1 MIANRRV
8 EDKRAPL
15 LEPPRGTYERAAKA
29 RLDMTISEQEVSKY
43 SNAPREKEYRAL
55 RKKYGERP
63 VTRESRLEPETIL
76 NLTSWRRAL
85 TEDLP
90 CGMIHPRDAVAL
102 LYFPAPNATFR
113 CKARE
118 SGEKTKNR
126 DFTVAALCGHITLLN
141 DPHPLC
147 VAGQVLATGTLCC
160 VDNSTVCDIGW
171 ADDKVNG
178 NAYERWRKN
187 RYSTLRRW
195 MNEGSDVTTNMLGPT
210 LNVVTRPRSPLDQAC
225 L

>member
-1 MIANRRV
+1 M
-8 EDKRAPL
+8 
-15 LEPPRGTYERAAKA
+15 
-29 RLDMTISEQEVSKY
+29 
-43 SNAPREKEYRAL
+43 
-55 RKKYGERP
+55 
-63 VTRESRLEPETIL
+63 TRESRLEPTEML
-76 NLTSWRRAL
+76 NLNSWRRAL
-85 TEDLP
+85 SDDLP

-102 LYFPAPNATFR
+102 SYFPAPNATFR

-118 SGEKTKNR
+118 PGEKTKNR

-178 NAYERWRKN
+178 NAYDRWRKN

-195 MNEGSDVTTNMLGPT
+195 MNEGSDVTTNMLGPSEIVAASPR
-210 LNVVTRPRSPLDQAC
+210 LRLEFAIAFGMNVLEEARNLWISALEENGERSEEVDKKCSKARESALLAVGMPVPPTASCWTIATWL
-225 L
+225 

>member
-8 EDKRAPL
+8 ENKRAPL

-43 SNAPREKEYRAL
+43 ANAPREKEYRAL

-85 TEDLP
+85 TDDLP

-102 LYFPAPNATFR
+102 LYFPAPNASVSVQGEGIG
-113 CKARE
+113 RE
-118 SGEKTKNR
+118 NKESRLYSGGVMWTHN
-126 DFTVAALCGHITLLN
+126 VAKRSASFMCGRSSTCHR
-141 DPHPLC
+141 H
-147 VAGQVLATGTLCC
+147 AVLRG
-160 VDNSTVCDIGW
+160 
-171 ADDKVNG
+171 
-178 NAYERWRKN
+178 
-187 RYSTLRRW
+187 
-195 MNEGSDVTTNMLGPT
+195 
-210 LNVVTRPRSPLDQAC
+210 
-225 L
+225 